1 MISIIMSESSFIV
14 SAQVSTGHIVSGDLA
29 MTIAA
34 FFNNLSGRLVTWT
47 G

>member
-1 MISIIMSESSFIV
+1 MSIIMSESSFSV
-14 SAQVSTGHIVSGDLA
+14 SAQVSTGHIVTGDLA

-34 FFNNLSGRLVTWT
+34 FFNSRPGRLVTWT